1 VYERLEPD
9 LIVTLLALVWPLSV
23 TAVLAVF
30 VYVPETRTVLRVVP
44 VMAWLAPEL
53 SEVLDDDVE
62 KADVAVV

>member
-1 VYERLEPD
+1 
-9 LIVTLLALVWPLSV
+9 
-23 TAVLAVF
+23 VLAVF

-53 SEVLDDDVE
+53 SEVLDDDDE